1 MKTISIK
8 NFIQNINIGAFNVKG
23 NIICK
28 EIKNVG
34 SLEYDAEKLAKYIIS
49 YFHLEDS
56 YPYLAEVEYDPTL
69 GDILNDSLE
78 EYKKDNYINVK
89 LNDSLKKVLDSYDKT
104 KLLSEYNKYYQNLL
118 TNKEVILYIKEII
131 DKKDYY
137 NYDMYYKYS
146 KEQCIEEIKTL
157 THLFNILEDVPFQIG
172 NLGIKEKYI
181 SFTPGSYEYENISP
195 FIHFDIYDINHY
207 KRVLKLLKEKIKYVK
222 ND

>member
-195 FIHFDIYDINHY
+195 FIHFDVYDINHY
-207 KRVLKLLKEKIKYVK
+207 KRVLKLLEEKIK
-222 ND
+222 

>member
-49 YFHLEDS
+49 YFRLADS
-56 YPYLAEVEYDPTL
+56 YTNLAEIEYDTTL

-78 EYKKDNYINVK
+78 EYKKYNYVNVK
-89 LNDSLKKVLDSYDKT
+89 LNDSLKKTLDGYDKT
-104 KLLSEYNKYYQNLL
+104 KLLCEYNKYYQNLL

-137 NYDMYYKYS
+137 NYDMYNRYS
-146 KEQCIEEIKTL
+146 KEQCKEEIKIL
-157 THLFNILEDVPFQIG
+157 THLFNVLEDVPFKIG

-181 SFTPGSYEYENISP
+181 SFAPGSYEYENISP
-195 FIHFDIYDINHY
+195 FIHFDVYDINHY
-207 KRVLKLLKEKIKYVK
+207 KRVLKLLEEKIK
-222 ND
+222 